1 MVGPLVDRGCR
12 GSAGSG
18 PAVSV
23 TDERDQVNLP
33 GTTDQHPNWRR
44 KQSLSLE
51 ELSTNLRVRALAHIL
66 NSARP
71 PRSSRKSPDVR

>member
-1 MVGPLVDRGCR
+1 MVDRGR
-12 GSAGSG
+12 LGSAGSS

-23 TDERDQVNLP
+23 TEERDQVNLP

-44 KQSLSLE
+44 KQSIGLE
-51 ELSTNLRVRALAHIL
+51 ELSANPRVQALAHIL

-71 PRSSRKSPDVR
+71 SRSSRKSSDVR

>member
-1 MVGPLVDRGCR
+1 
-12 GSAGSG
+12 
-18 PAVSV
+18 VSV

-51 ELSTNLRVRALAHIL
+51 ELSTNPRVRALALAHIL

>member
-1 MVGPLVDRGCR
+1 MVDRGR
-12 GSAGSG
+12 LGSAGSS

-23 TDERDQVNLP
+23 TEERDQVNLP
-33 GTTDQHPNWRR
+33 GTTNQHPNWRR

-51 ELSTNLRVRALAHIL
+51 ELSTNPGVRSLAHIL

-71 PRSSRKSPDVR
+71 QLSSRKSPNVR

>member
-1 MVGPLVDRGCR
+1 MVDRGR
-12 GSAGSG
+12 LGSAGSS

-23 TDERDQVNLP
+23 TDEREQVNLP
-33 GTTDQHPNWRR
+33 GTTNQHPNWRR

-51 ELSTNLRVRALAHIL
+51 ELSSNPRVRSLTHIL

-71 PRSSRKSPDVR
+71 PLSSRKSPNVR

>member
-1 MVGPLVDRGCR
+1 MVNRGR
-12 GSAGSG
+12 LGSAGSS

-23 TDERDQVNLP
+23 TDEREQVNLP
-33 GTTDQHPNWRR
+33 GTTNQHPNWRR

-51 ELSTNLRVRALAHIL
+51 ELSTNPRVRSLAHIL

-71 PRSSRKSPDVR
+71 PLSSRKFPNVR

>member
-1 MVGPLVDRGCR
+1 VHAFLARTRAGLAMVQLDDL
-12 GSAGSG
+12 
-18 PAVSV
+18 

-51 ELSTNLRVRALAHIL
+51 ELSTNPRVRALAHIL

-71 PRSSRKSPDVR
+71 PLSSRKSPNVR

>member
-1 MVGPLVDRGCR
+1 MVGPLVDRGPLGR
-12 GSAGSG
+12 AGSG

-51 ELSTNLRVRALAHIL
+51 ELPTNPRVRALAHVL

-71 PRSSRKSPDVR
+71 PLSSRKSPNVR

>member
-1 MVGPLVDRGCR
+1 MVDRGR
-12 GSAGSG
+12 LGSAGSS

-23 TDERDQVNLP
+23 TEERDQVNLP
-33 GTTDQHPNWRR
+33 GTTNQHPNWRR

-51 ELSTNLRVRALAHIL
+51 EFSTNPRVRALAHIL

-71 PRSSRKSPDVR
+71 PLSSRKSPNVR

>member
-1 MVGPLVDRGCR
+1 MVQLDDL
-12 GSAGSG
+12 
-18 PAVSV
+18 
-23 TDERDQVNLP
+23 TDERNQVNLP

-44 KQSLSLE
+44 KQSIGLE
-51 ELSTNLRVRALAHIL
+51 ELSANPRVQALAHIL

>member
-1 MVGPLVDRGCR
+1 MVDRGR
-12 GSAGSG
+12 LGSAGSS

-23 TDERDQVNLP
+23 TEERDQVNLP
-33 GTTDQHPNWRR
+33 GTTNQHPNWRR

-51 ELSTNLRVRALAHIL
+51 ELSTNPRVRALAHVL

-71 PRSSRKSPDVR
+71 PLSSRKSINVR

>member
-1 MVGPLVDRGCR
+1 
-12 GSAGSG
+12 
-18 PAVSV
+18 
-23 TDERDQVNLP
+23 VNLP

-44 KQSLSLE
+44 KQSIGLE
-51 ELSTNLRVRALAHIL
+51 ELSAHPRVQALAHIL

>member
-1 MVGPLVDRGCR
+1 MVDRGR
-12 GSAGSG
+12 LGSAGSS

-23 TDERDQVNLP
+23 TEERDQVNLP
-33 GTTDQHPNWRR
+33 GTTNQHPNWRH

-51 ELSTNLRVRALAHIL
+51 ELLTNPRVRSLAHIL

-71 PRSSRKSPDVR
+71 PLSSRKSSNVR

>member
-1 MVGPLVDRGCR
+1 MVNGGRL
-12 GSAGSG
+12 GSAGSS

-23 TDERDQVNLP
+23 TEERDQVNLP
-33 GTTDQHPNWRR
+33 GTTNQHPNWRR

-51 ELSTNLRVRALAHIL
+51 ELSTNPRVRSLAHIL

-71 PRSSRKSPDVR
+71 PLSSRKSPNVR

>member
-1 MVGPLVDRGCR
+1 MVNCGRL
-12 GSAGSG
+12 GSAGSS

-23 TDERDQVNLP
+23 TEEREQVNLP
-33 GTTDQHPNWRR
+33 GTTNQHPNWRR

-51 ELSTNLRVRALAHIL
+51 ELSTNPRVRALAHVL

-71 PRSSRKSPDVR
+71 PLSSRKSPNVR

>member
-1 MVGPLVDRGCR
+1 MVDRGR
-12 GSAGSG
+12 LGSAGSS

-23 TDERDQVNLP
+23 TEERDQVNLP
-33 GTTDQHPNWRR
+33 GTTNQHPNWRR

-51 ELSTNLRVRALAHIL
+51 ELSTNPCVRALAHIL

-71 PRSSRKSPDVR
+71 PLSSRKSPNVR

>member
-1 MVGPLVDRGCR
+1 MVDRGR
-12 GSAGSG
+12 LGSAGSS

-23 TDERDQVNLP
+23 SEERDQVNLP
-33 GTTDQHPNWRR
+33 GTTNQHPNWRR

-51 ELSTNLRVRALAHIL
+51 ELSTNPRVRSLAHIL

-71 PRSSRKSPDVR
+71 PLSSRKSPNVR

>member
-1 MVGPLVDRGCR
+1 MVDRGCL
-12 GSAGSG
+12 GSAGSS

-23 TDERDQVNLP
+23 TEERDQVNLP
-33 GTTDQHPNWRR
+33 GTTNQHPNWRH

-51 ELSTNLRVRALAHIL
+51 ELLTNPRVRSLAHIL

-71 PRSSRKSPDVR
+71 PLSSRKSPDVR

>member
-1 MVGPLVDRGCR
+1 MVDRGR
-12 GSAGSG
+12 LGSAGSS

-23 TDERDQVNLP
+23 TEERDQVNLP
-33 GTTDQHPNWRR
+33 GTTNQHPNWRR

-51 ELSTNLRVRALAHIL
+51 ELSTNPRVRALAHVL

-71 PRSSRKSPDVR
+71 PLSSRKSPNVR

>member
-1 MVGPLVDRGCR
+1 MVDRGR
-12 GSAGSG
+12 LGSAGSS

-23 TDERDQVNLP
+23 TEEREQVNLP
-33 GTTDQHPNWRR
+33 GTTNQHPNWRR

-51 ELSTNLRVRALAHIL
+51 ELSTNPRVRALAHVL

-71 PRSSRKSPDVR
+71 PLSSRKSPNVR

>member
-1 MVGPLVDRGCR
+1 
-12 GSAGSG
+12 
-18 PAVSV
+18 
-23 TDERDQVNLP
+23 VNLP

-51 ELSTNLRVRALAHIL
+51 ELSTNPRVRALAHIL

-71 PRSSRKSPDVR
+71 PLSSRKSPNVR

>member
-1 MVGPLVDRGCR
+1 MVDRGR
-12 GSAGSG
+12 LGSAGSS

-23 TDERDQVNLP
+23 TEERDQVNLP
-33 GTTDQHPNWRR
+33 GTTNQHPNWRR

-51 ELSTNLRVRALAHIL
+51 ELSTNPRVRSLAHIL

-71 PRSSRKSPDVR
+71 PLSSRKSPNVR

>member
-1 MVGPLVDRGCR
+1 MVDRGR
-12 GSAGSG
+12 LGSAGSS

-23 TDERDQVNLP
+23 TEERDQVNLP
-33 GTTDQHPNWRR
+33 GTTNQHPNWRH

-51 ELSTNLRVRALAHIL
+51 ELLTNPRVRSLAHIL

-71 PRSSRKSPDVR
+71 PLSSRKSPNVR